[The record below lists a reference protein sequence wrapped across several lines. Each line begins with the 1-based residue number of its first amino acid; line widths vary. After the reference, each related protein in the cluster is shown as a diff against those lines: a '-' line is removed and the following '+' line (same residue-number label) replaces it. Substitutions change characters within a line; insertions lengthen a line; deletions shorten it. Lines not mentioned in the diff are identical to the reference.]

1 MSLSES
7 ACKEVGIMK
16 HERSKIYAV
25 LSIACPIVT
34 VASVYLLQTRAH
46 SDFWESVK
54 QSDDGVQHGAAGLMV
69 LAEFGDLLLYSAL
82 ACVAGLLLALRSIQ
96 LRRNL
101 TSLGCFCLSVNGAP
115 LLIAAFLWIRG
126 ALIGW

>member
-1 MSLSES
+1 
-7 ACKEVGIMK
+7 MK
-16 HERSKIYAV
+16 HERGRIYAI
-25 LSIACPIVT
+25 LSIAFPVVT

-54 QSDDGVQHGAAGLMV
+54 QSDDGVQHVAGALMF
-69 LAEFGDLLLYSAL
+69 LAELGDLLLYTAF

-101 TSLGCFCLSVNGAP
+101 TTLGYFCLSVNGAP

>member
-1 MSLSES
+1 
-7 ACKEVGIMK
+7 MK
-16 HERSKIYAV
+16 HERSKIYAI

-54 QSDDGVQHGAAGLMV
+54 QSDDGVQHVAGALMV
-69 LAEFGDLLLYSAL
+69 LTELVDLLLYTAL
-82 ACVAGLLLALRSIQ
+82 ACVVGLVLALRSVK

-101 TSLGCFCLSVNGAP
+101 TTLGYFCLSVNGAP
-115 LLIAAFLWIRG
+115 LLIAAFMWIRG
-126 ALIGW
+126 ALRGW